1 MAFPPPDNSPFFPW
15 DTVFAPQGAEF
26 QAVRRGLGS
35 RVTAI
40 PVGADAV
47 TDYLNQ
53 WRLGLTAPPQRVLIL
68 GLAGSLT
75 ADLKIGDV
83 TLAETCRR
91 QDSPQVWLTAPES
104 NARLERGLGNIKRVQ
119 SLTVPQPLWQEVE
132 KRRRASQYLAQIVEM
147 ENSAVL
153 AFFAPSQTPVTILRV
168 ISDGLRGDLPNL
180 EGIYNAQGQLK
191 PERLLL
197 AFARNPPA
205 ALRLIR
211 GSLTHPTRSRIHIHS
226 LPDIAGLS
234 ES

>member
-1 MAFPPPDNSPFFPW
+1 
-15 DTVFAPQGAEF
+15 
-26 QAVRRGLGS
+26 
-35 RVTAI
+35 VTAI
-40 PVGADAV
+40 PAGADAV
-47 TDYLNQ
+47 TDFLNQ

-75 ADLKIGDV
+75 ADLNIGDV

-91 QDSPQVWLTAPES
+91 QDSPQVWLTDPES
-104 NARLERGLGNIKRVQ
+104 NARLERELGDVKRVD
-119 SLTVPQPLWQEVE
+119 SLTVPQPLWREPE
-132 KRRRASQYLAQIVEM
+132 KRRRASQYSAQTVEM

-153 AFFAPSQTPVTILRV
+153 DFFAPSQTPVTILRV

-180 EGIYNAQGQLK
+180 EGIYNAQGQLQ

-211 GSLTHPTRSRIHIHS
+211 GSLTALGVLETLARR
-226 LPDIAGLS
+226 LADIAVLS